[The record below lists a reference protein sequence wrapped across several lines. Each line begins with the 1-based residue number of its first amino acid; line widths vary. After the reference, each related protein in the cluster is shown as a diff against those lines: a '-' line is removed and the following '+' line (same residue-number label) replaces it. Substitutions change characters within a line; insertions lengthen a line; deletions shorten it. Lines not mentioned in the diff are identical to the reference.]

1 MFTEVIIPF
10 DETSASL
17 RAVPVGV
24 AVADHLKVGA
34 VSVTVATSLVAAAAM
49 EASAQH
55 WLKANGFHDV
65 RVTSVLSES
74 PVCQALEPMLREGH
88 PLLVVATVTHAHSRP
103 VVGGSVA
110 EDFVHYTPSGYA
122 LLVGPSVSDGSFGL
136 DGPLMACIDT
146 EVDPGPFLVPMTEVA
161 SALALDPILVTVM
174 DLAQTPMFSMG
185 RVGQEPVPVES
196 AGLQHAAYRL
206 ASLGTLAPECVT
218 LFGGDRA
225 DTLVDYARVSG
236 ASCLMVAS
244 RDRGGLSRLVFGS
257 AALRIV
263 QKATVPVFVVHRE
276 V

>member
-10 DETSASL
+10 DETVASL

-24 AVADHLKVGA
+24 AVADHLKIGA
-34 VSVTVATSLVAAAAM
+34 VSVTVAPSLAAAAGM
-49 EASAQH
+49 EASAQR
-55 WLKANGFHDV
+55 WLEVNGFNDV
-65 RVTSVLSES
+65 KVSSVLSES

-88 PLLVVATVTHAHSRP
+88 PLLVVATATHSHSRP

-110 EDFVHYTPSGYA
+110 EDLVHYSPSGYA
-122 LLVGPSVSDGSFGL
+122 LLVGPSVPDGSFGL
-136 DGPLMACIDT
+136 EGSLMACIDT

-161 SALALDPILVTVM
+161 TALALDPILVTVM
-174 DLAQTPMFSMG
+174 DLAQTPLFSVG
-185 RVGQEPVPVES
+185 RMGQEPVPVES

-206 ASLGTLAPECVT
+206 ASLGTSAPDCVT

-225 DTLVDYARVSG
+225 DTVVDYARVSG
-236 ASCLMVAS
+236 VSFLMVAS
-244 RDRGGLSRLVFGS
+244 RDRGGISRLVFGS
-257 AALRIV
+257 AALQIV